1 MGTYTVDLGPE
12 EDHRELAAHAFAPSS
27 ASRLRSLKRVYD
39 PGRLFAHCLPLAA
52 GTQLFDSE
60 ILFLTQPPGLASR
73 LIYARAA
80 AARRAERA
88 AA

>member
-1 MGTYTVDLGPE
+1 MGTYTVDLGP

-52 GTQLFDSE
+52 GRTVV
-60 ILFLTQPPGLASR
+60 
-73 LIYARAA
+73 
-80 AARRAERA
+80 
-88 AA
+88 

>member
-1 MGTYTVDLGPE
+1 MGTYTVDLGP

-52 GTQLFDSE
+52 GPQLFHAIK
-60 ILFLTQPPGLASR
+60 ILFLTQPLGLASR